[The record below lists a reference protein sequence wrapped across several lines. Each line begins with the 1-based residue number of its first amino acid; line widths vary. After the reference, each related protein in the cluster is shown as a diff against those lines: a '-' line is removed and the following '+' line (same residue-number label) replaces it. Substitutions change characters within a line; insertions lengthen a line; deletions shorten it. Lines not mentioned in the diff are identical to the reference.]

1 MEECVDPSALIRHG
15 DEISR
20 LHNLLTPAVRLDD
33 PMWPA
38 NLRARPLSGQCS
50 GGGPCVWTST
60 GATARTER
68 VEHFCRCSGAGDD
81 QETPSDD
88 TIKLAVLS
96 LEDAERLACHGF
108 FADALDTVKAAAE
121 RLPHS
126 SLLMWKVALFLGA
139 VHGTVASDRVAAFLA
154 RVKLLEAGN
163 KHLHAL
169 AKALL
174 MALSDRTLPRRGDPL
189 GIDAA
194 PMTEGDLTAL
204 LAILD
209 RAGKSAGSCT

>member
-1 MEECVDPSALIRHG
+1 M
-15 DEISR
+15 
-20 LHNLLTPAVRLDD
+20 
-33 PMWPA
+33 
-38 NLRARPLSGQCS
+38 
-50 GGGPCVWTST
+50 WTST

-68 VEHFCRCSGAGDD
+68 VEHFCRCRGAGDN
-81 QETPSDD
+81 QEAPSDD

-126 SLLMWKVALFLGA
+126 PLLMWKIALLLAA
-139 VHGTVASDRVAAFLA
+139 VHGAVGSDRVAAFLA
-154 RVKLLEAGN
+154 RALLLEAGN
-163 KHLHAL
+163 KHLHTL

-174 MALSDRTLPRRGDPL
+174 MALSDRTLPRGGDPL
-189 GIDAA
+189 GIDTA

-204 LAILD
+204 LVILD
-209 RAGKSAGSCT
+209 RGGERGGSCT